1 MTLAASLTLM
11 GIVGVGLAAASWTT
25 PAAGSGRAVA
35 APDFRAPT
43 IPQSVIAPVG
53 GTSTGGY
60 VGQGNLFVV
69 YANVSDTGNPPS
81 GVASVTAH
89 LAALTASAT
98 AVALSP
104 CTSSCT
110 VSGVTYGYTSVPVRA
125 DSPLPA
131 GPTTY
136 TVVGTDVAGNTSA
149 PATFS
154 VIVDN
159 AGPTVSA
166 SVIANTTTSTA
177 GWITQGGSYRIYVN
191 ATDTGGAGVSS
202 LTADVSAVTA
212 GQTAVALPACA
223 SSCTIAGVTYAY
235 KSAILTAANPL
246 AETTLAYSITTTDN
260 AGNTA
265 QPGFSVAVDNTPA
278 VVTASVI
285 ANTTTNTAGWI
296 KQGGSYRIY
305 ANATDTGGAGVSS
318 LTADVSA
325 VTAGQTAVALPAC
338 ASSCTIAG
346 VTYAYKSAILTA
358 ANPLAEDDPRLLDHD
373 HRQGDESGTTPGFS
387 VAVDNT
393 PAVVTASVIANT
405 TTNTAGW
412 IKQGG
417 SYRIYANATDTGAG
431 VSSLTADVS
440 AVTAGQTAVA
450 LPACASSCTIAGVT
464 YAYKSAILTAANPLA
479 ETTLAYSIT
488 TTDKATNLGTTPGF
502 SVAVDNTPAVVTAS
516 VIANTTTNTAGWIKK
531 GGVYAVYAN
540 AQDSASGLSS
550 ITADVSAVTA
560 GQTALALTPCA
571 SSCTIAGVTYA
582 WKSATKTAGAALA
595 EGALTY
601 TVTPTDQAA
610 NSVASSGFGVQVDN
624 TAPTSLAA
632 VIANTT
638 TGIGGYLRQGGT
650 YSVYANATDS
660 ASGTGT
666 ITANVS
672 SVTTGLTTLAL
683 ASCSSGCTVGGVT
696 YQYKS
701 ATTTANAV
709 LSAGSKPLAS
719 PSKTWPRTA
728 PAWPGSPSQSTTP
741 LPPSP

>member
-1 MTLAASLTLM
+1 VTLAASLTLM

-166 SVIANTTTSTA
+166 SVIANTTTNTA
-177 GWITQGGSYRIYVN
+177 GWIT
-191 ATDTGGAGVSS
+191 
-202 LTADVSAVTA
+202 
-212 GQTAVALPACA
+212 
-223 SSCTIAGVTYAY
+223 
-235 KSAILTAANPL
+235 
-246 AETTLAYSITTTDN
+246 
-260 AGNTA
+260 
-265 QPGFSVAVDNTPA
+265 
-278 VVTASVI
+278 
-285 ANTTTNTAGWI
+285 
-296 KQGGSYRIY
+296 QGGSYRIY

-325 VTAGQTAVALPAC
+325 VTAGQTAVTLPAC

-358 ANPLAEDDPRLLDHD
+358 ANPLAE
-373 HRQGDESGTTPGFS
+373 
-387 VAVDNT
+387 A
-393 PAVVTASVIANT
+393 
-405 TTNTAGW
+405 
-412 IKQGG
+412 
-417 SYRIYANATDTGAG
+417 
-431 VSSLTADVS
+431 
-440 AVTAGQTAVA
+440 
-450 LPACASSCTIAGVT
+450 
-464 YAYKSAILTAANPLA
+464 
-479 ETTLAYSIT
+479 TLAYSIT

-502 SVAVDNTPAVVTAS
+502 SVAVDNTPAVATAS

-624 TAPTSLAA
+624 TAPSSLAA

-709 LSAGSKPLAS
+709 LSAGSKTFSLSFQDLAANSSSLAGVTVTVDNTAPTVAITFPLAGYAGG
-719 PSKTWPRTA
+719 WTA
-728 PAWPGSPSQSTTP
+728 GCSTPATDDICGTATDASSGVNQVQLSIRQAGSPNNYWNPATPGFTSSAEILLTTTLTPPNWALVFPAANLATSTAYTVRALATDNAGNTASTSTTFTFTP
-741 LPPSP
+741 